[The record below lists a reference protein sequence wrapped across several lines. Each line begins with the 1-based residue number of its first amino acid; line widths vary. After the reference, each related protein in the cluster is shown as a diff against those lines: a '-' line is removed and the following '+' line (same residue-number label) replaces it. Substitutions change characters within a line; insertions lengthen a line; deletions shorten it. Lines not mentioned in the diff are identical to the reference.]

1 MNNRICSLTLSPMEV
16 LGEYVLRNNVSLTSK
31 KHYSSLSWM
40 TRGDLKSRRKGN
52 LAENT
57 FGKILFGSQKAVENA
72 NSN

>member
-1 MNNRICSLTLSPMEV
+1 
-16 LGEYVLRNNVSLTSK
+16 
-31 KHYSSLSWM
+31 M